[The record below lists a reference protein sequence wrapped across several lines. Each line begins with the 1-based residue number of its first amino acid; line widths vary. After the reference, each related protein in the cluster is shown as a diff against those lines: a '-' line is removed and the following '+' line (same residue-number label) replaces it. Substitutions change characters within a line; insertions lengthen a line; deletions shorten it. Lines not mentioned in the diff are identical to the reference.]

1 MSIFL
6 VLVAVA
12 VLGAVAFALLGG
24 RRAGG
29 QDTTPAVDFA
39 GLVEPTPSLAAVL
52 LPDEPDAADVGA
64 VRFAPAL
71 RGYRMD
77 QVDEVLDRLAVA
89 LEERDAT
96 IAELRQARQDYL

>member
-6 VLVAVA
+6 VLVAIA
-12 VLGAVAFALLGG
+12 VLGAVAFALVGGG
-24 RRAGG
+24 RTRG
-29 QDTTPAVDFA
+29 QDTTPDGDFA
-39 GLVEPTPSLAAVL
+39 GLVEPSPSLPAVL

-71 RGYRMD
+71 RGYRVD
-77 QVDEVLDRLAVA
+77 QVDEVLDRLAAA

-96 IAELRQARQDYL
+96 IAELRQAHQDHP

>member
-6 VLVAVA
+6 VLVAIA
-12 VLGAVAFALLGG
+12 VLGAVAFALVD
-24 RRAGG
+24 RRRPDG
-29 QDTTPAVDFA
+29 QEAVPHHDFA
-39 GLVEPTPSLAAVL
+39 GLGEPAPSLPAVL

-64 VRFAPAL
+64 IRFAPAL

-77 QVDEVLDRLAVA
+77 QVDEVLDRLAAA

-96 IAELRQARQDYL
+96 IAELRRAPQDHP